1 MFFIIVFFF
10 SVYYCYSWTT
20 WPFLFIA
27 CDLIY
32 ILKVLQKTYSW
43 LLMSFIFGHDICS
56 CVLVSQRAVCLII
69 LNEFQTM
76 LTRTEF
82 KACLQ
87 KLTTSVTDY
96 CKLICND
103 SLLSF
108 SFWLV
113 LSSIH
118 DNLAVIF
125 LTRHT
130 APLICQ
136 KWWKYG
142 NPTME

>member
-1 MFFIIVFFF
+1 M
-10 SVYYCYSWTT
+10 CYSWTT

-43 LLMSFIFGHDICS
+43 LLMSFIFFHDICS
-56 CVLVSQRAVCLII
+56 CVLVTLTAVC
-69 LNEFQTM
+69 F
-76 LTRTEF
+76 TR
-82 KACLQ
+82 CLFDYIEGISDDAHQGRIPQ

-96 CKLICND
+96 CKWILNY

-113 LSSIH
+113 LSSKH
-118 DNLAVIF
+118 DNLVVIF

-130 APLICQ
+130 APLMCQ
-136 KWWKYG
+136 KLWKYG
-142 NPTME
+142 NPKME